1 MQGGAAYTDSWG
13 TGICGCCC
21 QDCGLWALAF
31 VCPCVVY
38 AQNLT
43 LMRQAGVVSYVPF
56 CDNQAAV
63 PGCLHGTA
71 YCATY
76 LSSYFLQSGLG
87 ASLCLVP
94 ILMQC
99 VTRGNLRDAYHI
111 GAQCGCCEDFCCAC
125 CCMSCSLVQ
134 EHKQLMQYPSD
145 EEDPMMMQWPHPPNG
160 RLVLPHPL
168 RPKNTMRPLPR
179 DG

>member
-1 MQGGAAYTDSWG
+1 MQPASSYTDWE

-43 LMRQAGVVSYVPF
+43 LMRQLGVVSTVPF

-71 YCATY
+71 VCATY
-76 LSSYFLQSGLG
+76 FSSYFVNSALS
-87 ASLCLVP
+87 ALCLVP
-94 ILMQC
+94 IVMQC
-99 VTRGNLRDAYHI
+99 VTRGNIRDAYHI
-111 GAQCGCCEDFCCAC
+111 KAQCSCCEDFCCSC

-134 EHKQLMQYPSD
+134 EQKQLMQNSN
-145 EEDPMMMQWPHPPNG
+145 EEEWPHQHQNH
-160 RLVLPHPL
+160 LLPHPQHQ
-168 RPKNTMRPLPR
+168 NTMRALPY